1 MHQRSCTIRDC
12 RQICQSE
19 GVQPVQPDTA
29 VLRREVLSRTML
41 ADGAYE
47 MVRRRIM
54 DLSIP
59 PQSRINIDHLA
70 RELDVSNTPLR
81 EALARLES
89 EGLVER
95 QNLRGYRTTGLL
107 TTRALIELYD
117 LRLLLEP
124 EAARLARLHA
134 DLGALEA
141 TLRRTLDEMREMLER
156 ASDDDSYALYRGFIE
171 ADAAFHSAI
180 AEASGN
186 RLLHT
191 TFSGLNAHVHLYR
204 LLIRSRIAP
213 WAVNEHLLVLNG
225 LLSPE
230 PEAAAT
236 SMRGHLQRARDR
248 LVDLVSGEGAG
259 L

>member
-1 MHQRSCTIRDC
+1 
-12 RQICQSE
+12 
-19 GVQPVQPDTA
+19 
-29 VLRREVLSRTML
+29 ML
-41 ADGAYE
+41 ADSAYE
-47 MVRRRIM
+47 LVRRRIM

-59 PQSRINIDHLA
+59 PESRINIDHLA

-95 QNLRGYRTTGLL
+95 QNLRGYRTTSLL
-107 TTRALIELYD
+107 TARALNELYD

-134 DLGALEA
+134 DLQALEA
-141 TLRRTLDEMREMLER
+141 TLRQTLHEMQEMLDH
-156 ASDDDSYALYRGFIE
+156 AGGDDRYALYRAFIE
-171 ADAAFHSAI
+171 ADAAFHTAI

-186 RLLHT
+186 HLLEA

-213 WAVNEHLLVLNG
+213 WAVTEHLLVLDG
-225 LLSPE
+225 LLSPD
-230 PEAAAT
+230 PEAAAA
-236 SMRGHLQRARDR
+236 SMRGHLERARGR
-248 LVDLVSGEGAG
+248 LVDLVRNEGTQERRTGRAIRPDP
-259 L
+259 